1 MTPRKETE
9 EFDIANHV
17 FCVDEAIT
25 LDEVLQYCQQQ
36 SLVPFPSAPHA
47 QEPMN
52 PNLPLWKVI
61 IFSNL
66 KGSADAQSVLL
77 FRYHRCLADGFS
89 LMQMLLTES
98 RYAFQEAPIS
108 RESLLQD
115 ASDSPSSASNSPS
128 GNPTAIAEPHTE
140 VVSEVPLVLVS
151 SEQEHSLYPSLL
163 AKNPKPPCGL
173 RNSSAGSFWRLVCT
187 QKDRVSPLRSKK
199 VADAPRT
206 RFAKTKI
213 LGASID
219 EVMSACDE
227 ELTINDLVLGAVYHA
242 VVSFF
247 GPRCAQEGNRP
258 VHVGDAGA
266 SDA

>member
-1 MTPRKETE
+1 
-9 EFDIANHV
+9 
-17 FCVDEAIT
+17 
-25 LDEVLQYCQQQ
+25 
-36 SLVPFPSAPHA
+36 
-47 QEPMN
+47 MN

-66 KGSADAQSVLL
+66 KDSADAQSVLL

-213 LGASID
+213 IGASID

>member
-1 MTPRKETE
+1 M
-9 EFDIANHV
+9 
-17 FCVDEAIT
+17 
-25 LDEVLQYCQQQ
+25 
-36 SLVPFPSAPHA
+36 
-47 QEPMN
+47 
-52 PNLPLWKVI
+52 
-61 IFSNL
+61 
-66 KGSADAQSVLL
+66 
-77 FRYHRCLADGFS
+77 
-89 LMQMLLTES
+89 
-98 RYAFQEAPIS
+98 
-108 RESLLQD
+108 
-115 ASDSPSSASNSPS
+115 
-128 GNPTAIAEPHTE
+128 
-140 VVSEVPLVLVS
+140 
-151 SEQEHSLYPSLL
+151 
-163 AKNPKPPCGL
+163 
-173 RNSSAGSFWRLVCT
+173 CT

-213 LGASID
+213 IGASID